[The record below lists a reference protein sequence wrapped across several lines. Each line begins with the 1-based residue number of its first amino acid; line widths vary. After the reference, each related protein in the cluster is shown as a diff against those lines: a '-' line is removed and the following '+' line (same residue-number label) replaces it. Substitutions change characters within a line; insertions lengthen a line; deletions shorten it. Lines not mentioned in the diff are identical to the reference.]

1 MKLFMVEARR
11 ALHRRVVWTLL
22 GVAGVGIVIAA
33 VVAFFDSADLDV
45 ARLRAEGGLH
55 PAVMTSWWVPGTG
68 DGALAVAAL
77 FLAVGGLL
85 GGAAVVGGEW
95 RAGTVGTVLTW
106 EPRRVRLHAARLGA
120 CAALAWLLAFILQ
133 AVFLAGFLPAVAAH
147 GSTAGADGAWVLS
160 LVGAMARVAV
170 IAALAAVVGG
180 AVATVGRGTAP
191 ALAVVGGWLAVGES
205 MVRGWRPGLARHLL
219 GDNATVLLTWADLDD
234 APWSRPPAVAL
245 AVLVTYALV
254 ATVLAGAWFR
264 RHDVAGA

>member
-1 MKLFMVEARR
+1 MNMLVVEARR
-11 ALHRRVVWTLL
+11 ALHRRVVWLLL
-22 GVAGVGIVIAA
+22 GVATAGIVIAG
-33 VVAFFDSADLDV
+33 VVAFVDSADLDL

-68 DGALAVAAL
+68 DGALAVTAL

-106 EPRRVRLHAARLGA
+106 EPRRVRFHAARLGA
-120 CAALAWLLAFILQ
+120 CAVLAWLLAFALQ
-133 AVFLAGFLPAVAAH
+133 VVFLAAFLPAVAAH

-160 LVGAMARVAV
+160 LLGAMGRVAV
-170 IAALAAVVGG
+170 LAALAAVVGG

-205 MVRGWRPGLARHLL
+205 MIRGWRPGLARHLM
-219 GDNATVLLTWADLDD
+219 GDNATVLLTWADLDGQS
-234 APWSRPPAVAL
+234 WRRPPALAL
-245 AVLVTYALV
+245 AVLVAYALV
-254 ATVLAGAWFR
+254 AAVAAGVWFR